1 MAGGKDTPAG
11 CSAPEPCRLLKPFGM
26 QLSNFENTIYL
37 AATDLEEK
45 VNWMCRLGTLLAA
58 FNKTEEGTA
67 VAEAQ
72 PPSTLP
78 AQDSAAVVLNDSDAD
93 GAREEE
99 APAAPAAAGE
109 QPMYGVSSEARERAL
124 SRASS
129 NLPGAVVLPSPE
141 EVEAL
146 IVQTSTKIVERLSVA
161 LSTRDSLGDLQEG
174 SVPPAP
180 CSVPRS
186 THSLRYGA
194 YSTTPSLR
202 RTAT

>member
-1 MAGGKDTPAG
+1 MAD
-11 CSAPEPCRLLKPFGM
+11 SLLKPFGM

-37 AATDLEEK
+37 AAMDLEEK

-58 FNKTEEGTA
+58 FNKTEEEGTA

-78 AQDSAAVVLNDSDAD
+78 AQDSAAVVLNELDAD
-93 GAREEE
+93 GVREKE
-99 APAAPAAAGE
+99 APEAPAAAGE

-174 SVPPAP
+174 SVPPTP
-180 CSVPRS
+180 SSVPRS